1 MKLSG
6 AFNELDPSPFSAIST
21 TTSPKEIE
29 EILESLSPVLET
41 VQSTFSGRIM
51 FGSDWPVCNVGG
63 PGDRSWST
71 WKQVVET
78 WIKRGDEDED
88 NIWWKAG
95 SEAYGIDAEKFGSQE
110 A

>member
-6 AFNELDPSPFSAIST
+6 AFNELEPSPFSST
-21 TTSPKEIE
+21 TSSPEVIE
-29 EILESLSPVLET
+29 DILDSLDPVLET

-71 WKQVVET
+71 WRQVVER
-78 WIKRGDEDED
+78 WVERSHEDAES
-88 NIWWKAG
+88 IWWKAG
-95 SEAYGIDAEKFGSQE
+95 VEAYGIDAEKFGGDK